1 MSQSEFSK
9 KSREELIDIC
19 KERKIRGYSGK
30 NKSEIISLLSMTS
43 AISTGLDNANVN
55 SPSQDTGIFRTN
67 TKDQFYTRIDVAK
80 KCIDTIIRMF
90 PETVSG
96 YRWIEPSAGN
106 GSFLQNIP
114 NTVDAIGIDLEP
126 ASPDISRADF
136 LKWNPPVDK
145 KVVLFGNP
153 PFGRQSSLA
162 KAFISKGC
170 QFAELIAFILP
181 LSFIKPSMSNA
192 FDRSF
197 HCMYSEPLERNA
209 FMVNDTEYDV
219 PCVFQIWQKKRELRE
234 LEQKVDAV
242 GFRYVKSNDVFHIAC
257 RRVGALAG
265 KCYKQ
270 GSTSFS
276 SQSHYFIVFDHPMKS
291 YIDAIIEKMNQHT
304 FPSNTVGPR
313 SLSKSEINVVMNEI
327 VERVIR

>member
-1 MSQSEFSK
+1 MTQSEFSK
-9 KSREELIDIC
+9 KSRDELIDIC
-19 KERKIRGYSGK
+19 KERKIRGYSSK
-30 NKSEIISLLSMTS
+30 NKSEIISLLLTS
-43 AISTGLDNANVN
+43 HGEANTN
-55 SPSQDTGIFRTN
+55 NLSQLSQDTGIFRTN

-106 GSFLQNIP
+106 GSFLHNVP
-114 NTVDAIGIDLEP
+114 NTIDAIGIDLEP
-126 ASPDISRADF
+126 ASSDITQADF
-136 LKWNPPVDK
+136 LKWNPPIDK

-153 PFGRQSSLA
+153 PFGRQSSFA

-181 LSFIKPSMSNA
+181 LSFTKPSMSSA

-197 HCMYSEPLERNA
+197 HCVLSEPLDRNS

-257 RRVGALAG
+257 RRVGAHAG

-270 GSTSFS
+270 GSGSFS
-276 SQSHYFIVFDHPMKS
+276 VQSHYFIVFDHPMQS
-291 YIDAIIEKMNQHT
+291 HIDAIIEKMNQHT

-327 VERVIR
+327 VERAI